1 MRAGMIV
8 GGMTTQK
15 TNLATN
21 QFSNEKREG
30 MEHIFGDGATAR
42 QTGNHCEYWLKLPVS
57 GRATGK

>member
-21 QFSNEKREG
+21 QFSNKKREG
-30 MEHIFGDGATAR
+30 MEHIFGDGSNPT
-42 QTGNHCEYWLKLPVS
+42 P
-57 GRATGK
+57 GR